1 MSALAASIETSNST
15 PGFPGVEFG
24 RSADNMRVAL
34 VGDHAF
40 AMAPGRDGKH
50 FLASGWRIGR
60 PLEQWRRDDFYGH
73 SGDLADAAAFRVKV
87 LENAVHQREKSALGR
102 QDIRL
107 SVSTPWGPSQGATVY
122 GEGVTCHSTAGHGGF
137 HLSVDRNRGVH
148 AMLRVLGGW
157 YEEDAEW
164 AIVALSFPQLFTTF
178 ERWHADRTI
187 KDSWPDA
194 WETIFGTVLA
204 PGESQTK
211 DRRAFQ
217 AKHAADWIVVSA
229 ITSDQQQGFVEVVA
243 TPGGKRGPGT
253 AERRFLVPSAEYD
266 MGRFGFVI
274 DPDRHADYDGPSSFV
289 GWHGRTR

>member
-1 MSALAASIETSNST
+1 MSALAPSTETSNPT
-15 PGFPGVEFG
+15 PGFPGVSFG
-24 RSADNMRVAL
+24 RSADNMLVAR

-50 FLASGWRIGR
+50 FLASGWRVGR

-73 SGDLADAAAFRVKV
+73 SGDLADAAAFRAKV

-102 QDIRL
+102 RNIRL
-107 SVSTPWGPSQGATVY
+107 SANTPWGPSQEATVY

-148 AMLRVLGGW
+148 PMLRVQGGW

-164 AIVALSFPQLFTTF
+164 AIVALSFPHLFTTF
-178 ERWHADRTI
+178 ERWHADRTV
-187 KDSWPDA
+187 KDLWPDA
-194 WETIFGTVLA
+194 WEAIFGTILA
-204 PGESQTK
+204 PGESHTK
-211 DRRAFQ
+211 ERRAFE
-217 AKHAADWIVVSA
+217 AKHAADWVVVSA
-229 ITSDQQQGFVEVVA
+229 ITSDHQQGFAEVVA
-243 TPGGKRGPGT
+243 TPGGQRGQGS

-274 DPDRHADYDGPSSFV
+274 DPDRHASYDGLSSFA
-289 GWHGRTR
+289 GWQGRTP